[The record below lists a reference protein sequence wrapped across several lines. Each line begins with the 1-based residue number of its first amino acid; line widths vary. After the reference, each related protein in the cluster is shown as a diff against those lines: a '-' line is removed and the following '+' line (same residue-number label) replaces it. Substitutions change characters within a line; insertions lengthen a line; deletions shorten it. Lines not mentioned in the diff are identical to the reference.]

1 MKLNEM
7 DKIINS
13 LLIEMNLY
21 QYKDKVS
28 GELSGGNKRKL
39 SVSIAMLCNPP
50 IILLDEPSTGMD
62 PEARRFMWSVIHKIS
77 IRKKKSSVIMTT
89 HSMEEAETLCQRI
102 AIMVNGQ
109 FKCLGSS
116 NYIKEK
122 YGEGYEINLQI
133 SALSYEKMNS
143 MISNFENKYNEVKKD
158 NIQEVL
164 EYYNKKGFIN
174 ELEKGRFGY
183 KLVNELNI
191 WQSITLHKLFTW
203 IYYIENVLKLIK
215 IIKEHFNNIIC
226 CDFVDNSFVFRI
238 KREHSE
244 NEKSIGFLF
253 GLVEKKKNEF
263 NVEEYSIQ
271 LTSLEQIFNGFAKEM
286 ENNENVYDLEN
297 INIDINEE
305 LFNKLGI

>member
-1 MKLNEM
+1 M
-7 DKIINS
+7 
-13 LLIEMNLY
+13 
-21 QYKDKVS
+21 
-28 GELSGGNKRKL
+28 
-39 SVSIAMLCNPP
+39 
-50 IILLDEPSTGMD
+50 
-62 PEARRFMWSVIHKIS
+62 
-77 IRKKKSSVIMTT
+77 
-89 HSMEEAETLCQRI
+89 
-102 AIMVNGQ
+102 
-109 FKCLGSS
+109 
-116 NYIKEK
+116 
-122 YGEGYEINLQI
+122 
-133 SALSYEKMNS
+133 
-143 MISNFENKYNEVKKD
+143 
-158 NIQEVL
+158 
-164 EYYNKKGFIN
+164 
-174 ELEKGRFGY
+174 EKGRFGY

-286 ENNENVYDLEN
+286 ENNENVYDLEK
-297 INIDINEE
+297 IDIEINDE
-305 LFNKLGI
+305 LLNKLGI